1 MLLGHLNFCP
11 DFLGHTKKSLIRKLK
26 KVKVNFKMYNVINWV
41 IDNCKLKL
49 ILPEKGNQTMI
60 FVSQQNIKMKNI
72 FLEKSFKN

>member
-1 MLLGHLNFCP
+1 
-11 DFLGHTKKSLIRKLK
+11 
-26 KVKVNFKMYNVINWV
+26 MYNVINWV